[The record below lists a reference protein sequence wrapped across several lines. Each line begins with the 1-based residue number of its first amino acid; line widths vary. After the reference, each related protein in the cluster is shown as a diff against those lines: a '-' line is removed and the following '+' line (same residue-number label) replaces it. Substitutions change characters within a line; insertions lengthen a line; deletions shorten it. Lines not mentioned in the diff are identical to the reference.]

1 MDLKPKIRKVL
12 REHYGEFETYLEHRY
27 EEVLTENLISGS
39 TRIKEAWATYNQ
51 VVLELKNSI
60 KNTLKLKEL
69 QYKLTDNSN
78 PNDVCIEVIFE
89 IQDTSPELKRL
100 YEKIKNLY

>member
-1 MDLKPKIRKVL
+1 MDLKPKIRKIL
-12 REHYGEFETYLEHRY
+12 REHYGEFETYLEHKY
-27 EEVLTENLISGS
+27 EEVLTENLLTGS
-39 TRIKEAWATYNQ
+39 SKTKEAWATYNQ

-69 QYKLTDNSN
+69 QYKLTDKNN
-78 PNDVCIEVIFE
+78 PKEMCIEVISD
-89 IQDTSPELKRL
+89 IKDISPELKRL

>member
-1 MDLKPKIRKVL
+1 MDLKPKIRTIL

-39 TRIKEAWATYNQ
+39 TRVKEAWATYNQ

-69 QYKLTDNSN
+69 QYKLTDSSN
-78 PNDVCIEVIFE
+78 PKDMCIEVIFE
-89 IQDTSPELKRL
+89 IKDVSPELNRL